1 MEVNLQSVNFNAE
14 ASLVEFVNK
23 KIVKLEQVF
32 DRIIAADIYLKVEN
46 TSAKENKIAE
56 IKISVP
62 GNEFIVKKQCPSFEE
77 AADQS
82 IEVLRR
88 QLRNHKE
95 KLRVA

>member
-1 MEVNLQSVNFNAE
+1 MEINLQCVNFNAE
-14 ASLVEFVNK
+14 AKLVEFVHK
-23 KIVKLEQVF
+23 KIGKVEQVF
-32 DRIIAADIYLKVEN
+32 DRIIAADVYLKVEN

-62 GNEFIVKKQCPSFEE
+62 GNEFVVKKQCASFEE
-77 AADQS
+77 ATDQAS
-82 IEVLRR
+82 DVLRR